1 MTLEKKKVYFSEDVL
16 DKITMPKKPLARR
29 ESELIHL
36 KRSYLLYA

>member
-1 MTLEKKKVYFSEDVL
+1 MILEKKKVYFSEEVL
-16 DKITMPKKPLARR
+16 NKIRMPKKTLDKR